1 MEVPAAREP
10 VSVPFVL
17 LAVFVLLLVSAGPAS
32 ASGPDGRVRG
42 FVTDSVSGSPVPGA
56 FVRIE
61 ASDLPWAFEGSS
73 DGSGYFQIAVPPH
86 RYTMSVSESAHLL
99 STTAIAVGSAQTVWS
114 NVTLSPASSRSARL
128 QGYVTD
134 FVTFAP
140 VTVGRI
146 VAGPWVGSFSSYQN
160 ASALN
165 ASGYYA
171 MNLVPSSYD
180 VHTDG
185 VIGYAAYDY
194 YPVYIGTGEVLWYN
208 LSLNPNPVDSWIN
221 GTVYDQV
228 TSSPIAGANITA
240 RVDGLLYLPS
250 VSSNAT
256 GRYSMPVPSGN
267 VEIAADALGHAPS
280 SASVY
285 VWSGGG
291 QYALDFALTPFSKT
305 VRGYLT
311 DGVTHAPLPG
321 VLVTV
326 APLFFT
332 GYYDQATT
340 NASGGYQ
347 LSVPDDYYV
356 VSARQTGYT
365 PWSAYIINFAGS
377 TAWANGTL
385 WPIVSRISGYLTDAV
400 DGSPV
405 PGLVVS
411 AIDLRTSYQAVTT
424 ADAAGFFSVAVPP
437 SPAMSVWAYGNAN
450 YAGNVSYVETR
461 PYVTTWA
468 NMTIDRLSAAIVA
481 NVTNAVTGQPIAG
494 VSVIA
499 AWFTGTS
506 FGTTNATGIA
516 IVNAPTTVDV
526 YVTAIASGY
535 EYWTGI
541 LHPVAGTNPLSIS
554 LWPILPYDVHIRGY
568 VRDPNSGTG
577 VSYVAVEAAWD
588 TGSTATAYTNGTGYY
603 DLSTVAAPQTVQARE
618 TGFAGSQA
626 SVSPASGDVLW
637 VNLTLAADSSPPV
650 VRSFTAT
657 PSTGLDPAHPAAL
670 LANVSEA
677 RLDNAFLSIH
687 MMYSSLAGVGSFLNL
702 GYRDPSTISI
712 ANPSNGTFTVS
723 SSWDTQT
730 PVARLT
736 DLLHSTWWPVLTI
749 SPFLAAVNGYYDD
762 ASLTSPTVGNAVFDT
777 RDGRLL
783 FVITTSG
790 YIGPHDDLTSTF
802 EPAAYGFRIDLT
814 SAAIL
819 GYALI
824 SGPTFALG
832 SLHLAL
838 ASAVPSGTYAGVL
851 ELRDAAGQYTQA
863 AVLMQTVADTTPP
876 VASAGADFTV
886 NEDAAMAFNGTGS
899 TDNVEIV
906 NYTWT
911 FVDGGPRSLFGPD
924 PSFVFATPGTYV
936 VTLTVRDAAGNAATD
951 TVAVTVRDVTNP
963 ALTLSSPAEGLI
975 YSGSL
980 VITANATDNVGVVRV
995 KLFVDSVSIQDD
1007 FAAPYEFVLAAG
1019 SLSVG
1024 NHTIQVIA
1032 YDAAGNSA
1040 SQIRHVTVVAGSGG
1054 GLLPNVVVFGG
1065 LILLVLAGVAGLALV
1080 LLRRKRPRPPAMV
1093 PSPPPS
1099 TEVAQRTTA
1108 PLEEPPTEPAAP
1120 EPTPPTEP
1128 DPDFDL
1134 PLQ

>member
-1 MEVPAAREP
+1 MDVPATRAP

-17 LAVFVLLLVSAGPAS
+17 LAVFVLLLVSVVPAT

-42 FVTDSVSGSPVPGA
+42 FVTDSVSGFPVVGA
-56 FVRIE
+56 SVRIE
-61 ASDLPWAFEGSS
+61 ASDLPWTFEGSS
-73 DGSGYFQIAVPPH
+73 DGSGSFQFVVPAH
-86 RYTMSVSESAHLL
+86 RYTLSVSSPAHLL
-99 STTAIAVGSAQTVWS
+99 RVTVIAVGSGQTVWT
-114 NVTLSPASSRSARL
+114 NVTLSPASNRSARL

-134 FVTFAP
+134 SVTAAP

-146 VAGPWVGSFSSYQN
+146 VAGPWAGTFSSYEN
-160 ASALN
+160 SSALN
-165 ASGYYA
+165 GSGYFA
-171 MNLVPSSYD
+171 MDLVPSSYD

-185 VIGYAAYDY
+185 VIGYTAYDY
-194 YPVYIGTGEVLWYN
+194 YPVYVGTGQALWYN
-208 LSLNPNPVDSWIN
+208 LSLNPNPVNSWIN

-240 RVDGLLYLPS
+240 RVNGLLYLPS

-256 GRYSMPVPSGN
+256 GRYSMRVPSGT
-267 VEIAADALGHAPS
+267 VEVAADALGYAPN

-291 QYALDFALTPFSKT
+291 QYAQDFHLAPLSRT

-311 DGVTHAPLPG
+311 DGVTHAPLAG
-321 VLVTV
+321 VLVTI

-356 VSARQTGYT
+356 VSARQPGYT
-365 PWSAYIINFAGS
+365 PWSAYIINFPGS

-385 WPIVSRISGYLTDAV
+385 WPIVSRISGYLIDAV
-400 DGSPV
+400 DGRHV
-405 PGLVVS
+405 PGLVVN
-411 AIDLRTSYQAVTT
+411 AIDLRTSYQATMT
-424 ADAAGFFSVAVPP
+424 ADASGFYSVMVPP
-437 SPAMSVWAYGNAN
+437 SPAMSVWAYGNAT
-450 YAGNVSYVETR
+450 YAGNVAYVETR
-461 PYVTTWA
+461 PYVTTWL
-468 NMTIDRLSAAIVA
+468 NITVDRLSAQIVA
-481 NVTNAVTGQPIAG
+481 NVTNAMTGAPVPG

-499 AWFTGTS
+499 AWFYGSS
-506 FGTTNATGIA
+506 FGTTNATG
-516 IVNAPTTVDV
+516 VTTDNAPVGVDV

-535 EYWTGI
+535 DYWTGV
-541 LHPVAGTNPLSIS
+541 LHPVAGTNRLSIS

-577 VSYVAVEAAWD
+577 LSFVSVEAAWD
-588 TGSTATAYTNGTGYY
+588 TGSTATAYTNSTGYY
-603 DLSTVAAPQTVQARE
+603 DLSTVAAPQTVQARQ
-618 TGFAGSQA
+618 TGFAGSQV
-626 SVSPASGDVLW
+626 SVSPVSGAILW
-637 VNLTLAADSSPPV
+637 VNLPLAADSSPPLF
-650 VRSFTAT
+650 RSFTAT
-657 PSTGLDPAHPAAL
+657 PSTGLDPAHPTAL

-677 RLDNAFLSIH
+677 RLDYAFLSIH
-687 MMYSSLAGVGSFLNL
+687 MMYSSQGGVGTFLNL
-702 GYRDPSTISI
+702 GYRDPSTVSI
-712 ANPSNGTFTVS
+712 TNPSNGTFTVS

-736 DLLHSTWWPVLTI
+736 DLLHSTWWPVLTV

-790 YIGPHDDLTSTF
+790 YIGPYDDLTSTF
-802 EPAAYGFRIDLT
+802 EPAAYGLRIDLT
-814 SAAIL
+814 SATIL
-819 GYALI
+819 GYSLI

-832 SLHLAL
+832 SMHLAL

-851 ELRDAAGQYTQA
+851 ELRDAAGQYIQA
-863 AVLMQTVADTTPP
+863 AVLMHTVADTTPP

-886 NEDAAMAFNGTGS
+886 DEDATMAFNATGS

-911 FVDGGPRSLFGPD
+911 L
-924 PSFVFATPGTYV
+924 
-936 VTLTVRDAAGNAATD
+936 
-951 TVAVTVRDVTNP
+951 
-963 ALTLSSPAEGLI
+963 
-975 YSGSL
+975 
-980 VITANATDNVGVVRV
+980 
-995 KLFVDSVSIQDD
+995 VDSVSIQDD

-1024 NHTIQVIA
+1024 NRTIQVIA

-1054 GLLPNVVVFGG
+1054 GLLPTVVVFGG

-1080 LLRRKRPRPPAMV
+1080 MLRRRRPRPPAMA
-1093 PSPPPS
+1093 PSPPPG
-1099 TEVAQRTTA
+1099 TEVVRGATA
-1108 PLEEPPTEPAAP
+1108 PVEEPPIPRPVSP

>member
-1 MEVPAAREP
+1 MDVSATRAPL
-10 VSVPFVL
+10 SVPFVL

-42 FVTDSVSGSPVPGA
+42 FVTDSVSGFPVVGA
-56 FVRIE
+56 SVRIE

-73 DGSGYFQIAVPPH
+73 DGSGSFQFAVPAH
-86 RYTMSVSESAHLL
+86 RYTLSVSSPAHLL
-99 STTAIAVGSAQTVWS
+99 SVTAIAVGSGQTVWT

-134 FVTFAP
+134 SVTAAP

-146 VAGPWVGSFSSYQN
+146 VAGPWAGSFSSYEN

-165 ASGYYA
+165 GSGYFA
-171 MNLVPSSYD
+171 IDLVPSSYD

-185 VIGYAAYDY
+185 VIGYAGYDD
-194 YPVYIGTGEVLWYN
+194 YPVYIGSGQVLWYN
-208 LSLNPNPVDSWIN
+208 LSLNPNPVNSWIN

-267 VEIAADALGHAPS
+267 VEIAADALGYAPN

-285 VWSGGG
+285 VSSGGG

-311 DGVTHAPLPG
+311 DGVTQAPLAG
-321 VLVTV
+321 ILVTV
-326 APLFFT
+326 PPLFFT

-340 NASGGYQ
+340 PASVGYQ
-347 LSVPDDYYV
+347 LAVPHDFNV
-356 VSARQTGYT
+356 LAARHPGHGPRPTN
-365 PWSAYIINFAGS
+365 ILNFPRA
-377 TAWANGTL
+377 TARADGTL
-385 WPIVSRISGYLTDAV
+385 
-400 DGSPV
+400 
-405 PGLVVS
+405 
-411 AIDLRTSYQAVTT
+411 
-424 ADAAGFFSVAVPP
+424 AG
-437 SPAMSVWAYGNAN
+437 
-450 YAGNVSYVETR
+450 
-461 PYVTTWA
+461 
-468 NMTIDRLSAAIVA
+468 LSAAIVA
-481 NVTNAVTGQPIAG
+481 NVTNAVTGTPIAG
-494 VSVIA
+494 VAVIA
-499 AWFTGTS
+499 AWFYGNS
-506 FGTTNATGIA
+506 FGTTIATGIA
-516 IVNAPTTVDV
+516 IVNAPTGMDV

-541 LHPVAGTNPLSIS
+541 LQPVAGTNPLSIS

-650 VRSFTAT
+650 VRTFTAT

-702 GYRDPSTISI
+702 GYRDASTISI

-736 DLLHSTWWPVLTI
+736 DLLHSTWWPVLTV

-762 ASLTSPTVGNAVFDT
+762 ASLTSPTVGNAVFDP

-802 EPAAYGFRIDLT
+802 EPAAYGLRIDLT
-814 SAAIL
+814 SATIL

-832 SLHLAL
+832 SMHLAL

-886 NEDAAMAFNGTGS
+886 NEDATMAFNATGS

-924 PSFVFATPGTYV
+924 PSYLFTTPGTYV
-936 VTLTVRDAAGNAATD
+936 VTLTVRDAAGNTATD
-951 TVAVTVRDVTNP
+951 TVTVRVRDVTNP
-963 ALTLSSPAEGLI
+963 TLTLSSPAEGLI

-980 VITANATDNVGVVRV
+980 VITVNATDNVGVVRV
-995 KLFVDSVSIQDD
+995 KLLVDSVSIQDD

-1024 NHTIQVIA
+1024 NRTIQVIA

-1054 GLLPNVVVFGG
+1054 GLLPTVVVFGG

-1080 LLRRKRPRPPAMV
+1080 MLRRRRPRPPAMA
-1093 PSPPPS
+1093 PSPPPG
-1099 TEVAQRTTA
+1099 TEVVRGATA
-1108 PLEEPPTEPAAP
+1108 PVEEPPIPRPVSP